1 MSETDLSDEYDI
13 ESKKKTLIIVRDAFE
28 ACEKQ
33 GVSGVMAVGAF
44 LDHILF
50 HLVSMNDREVTAFF
64 LQALATKV
72 TDGIYD
78 VEEEGAEGGPADD
91 DGDSDDSDSGDGS
104 NGGASGGN
112 GEDQGE

>member
-1 MSETDLSDEYDI
+1 MSETELSDDYDI
-13 ESKKKTLIIVRDAFE
+13 ESKKKALIIVRDAFE

-50 HLVSMNDREVTAFF
+50 HLVSMNDREVTASF

-78 VEEEGAEGGPADD
+78 MEEEGAEGGSDD
-91 DGDSDDSDSGDGS
+91 GDGDSDDKDSGDGS
-104 NGGASGGN
+104 DDGAQGGN
-112 GEDQGE
+112 GEDQEE